1 MWNFCADGGCAITS
15 AHEHMSSLN
24 RETSGAVLFHR
35 LSRDEL
41 TLDTGLLQQH
51 GRTART
57 LVKEGA
63 LRLTL
68 MGLSAGGVLP
78 EHSAAGPVSIHMLRG
93 DVVFT
98 AVDGEHALTAGDV
111 LVFAAGVRHAAR
123 STSGCTFLL
132 TVAQAAPEG

>member
-1 MWNFCADGGCAITS
+1 
-15 AHEHMSSLN
+15 MSSLN

-35 LSRDEL
+35 LIRDEL
-41 TLDTGLLQQH
+41 TLDAALLQQH

-68 MGLSAGGVLP
+68 MGLAPGGVLP
-78 EHSAAGPVSIHMLRG
+78 DHSAGGPISIHLLRG

-98 AVDGEHALTAGDV
+98 ALDVEHPLSAGDV

-123 STSGCTFLL
+123 SESGCVFLL
-132 TVAQAAPEG
+132 TVAQATPAA

>member
-1 MWNFCADGGCAITS
+1 
-15 AHEHMSSLN
+15 MSSLN
-24 RETSGAVLFHR
+24 RETSGPVLFHR

-41 TLDTGLLQQH
+41 TLDATLLKEH

-68 MGLSAGGVLP
+68 MGLSPNGALP
-78 EHSAAGPVSIHMLRG
+78 DHSASGPVSIHMLHG

-98 AVDGEHALTAGDV
+98 ALGIEHPLNAGDV
-111 LVFAAGVRHAAR
+111 LVFAARVRHAAR

-132 TVAQAAPEG
+132 TVAHSP